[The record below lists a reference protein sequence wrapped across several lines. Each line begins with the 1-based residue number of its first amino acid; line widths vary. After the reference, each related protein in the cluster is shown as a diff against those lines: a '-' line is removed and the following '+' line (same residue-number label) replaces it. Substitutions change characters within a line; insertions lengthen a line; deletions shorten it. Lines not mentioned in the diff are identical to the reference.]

1 MSESRRIVLPAPTGR
16 PSREHALPAPRPA
29 SLEGTRLLLIDNG
42 QVQPSLPRYGPLL
55 DWLAEDLEAVA
66 PGVTVERRDEDLIQF
81 QEGELARLQA
91 EILDGGYGGLV
102 IAVCHAG
109 VTASST
115 VLALALERAGLPCVL
130 LCTALGGPLAATMAA
145 HDVPGLPT
153 IEGAVAA
160 RHGRGGP
167 RGLAR
172 RARGGRRRGTD
183 NAARSPS
190 TLPPR
195 TTRPSA
201 IPPPD

>member
-29 SLEGTRLLLIDNG
+29 SLEGKRLLMIDNG

-55 DWLAEDLEAVA
+55 DWLAEDLAAVA
-66 PGVTVERRDEDLIQF
+66 PGVAIDRRDEDLIQF
-81 QEGELARLQA
+81 QEGELAGLQA
-91 EILDGGYGGLV
+91 EILDGGYDGLV

-115 VLALALERAGLPCVL
+115 VLSLALERAGLPCVL

-153 IEGAVAA
+153 IEAPWL
-160 RHGRGGP
+160 RGMDERPSRP
-167 RGLAR
+167 RAPSAR
-172 RARGGRRRGTD
+172 RPSSRR
-183 NAARSPS
+183 
-190 TLPPR
+190 
-195 TTRPSA
+195 
-201 IPPPD
+201 